1 LEGVYLAT
9 EFLAQSNLDRSY
21 LRLHLEPLISI
32 NGGEKVA
39 IFGQGYAAVDCARTA
54 IRLGA
59 EDVACFHRGTEAHML
74 WRMEDYWAAQE
85 EGVRFV
91 PLTEAAALIGDESGH
106 VVQVLCQHLRV
117 GGRGGGMRQH
127 SHPVAVEGS
136 RHTIDADLVVL
147 APEPGP
153 DPVLAAQIR
162 SLETDAEGWIV
173 TDTET
178 GQTTRERVFAAGDIT
193 GQSYLA
199 VMAIADGRRVAASI
213 HEYLT

>member
-1 LEGVYLAT
+1 
-9 EFLAQSNLDRSY
+9 
-21 LRLHLEPLISI
+21 
-32 NGGEKVA
+32 
-39 IFGQGYAAVDCARTA
+39 
-54 IRLGA
+54 
-59 EDVACFHRGTEAHML
+59 ML

-91 PLTEAAALIGDESGH
+91 PLTEAAALIGDERGH

-117 GGRGGGMRQH
+117 GGREQH
-127 SHPVAVEGS
+127 SHPIAVEGS
-136 RHTIDADLVVL
+136 HHTIDADLVVL
-147 APEPGP
+147 APEPGS

-162 SLETDAEGWIV
+162 SLEVDAEGWIM

-178 GQTTRERVFAAGDIT
+178 GQTTRKGVFAAGDIT